1 MDAKELTV
9 AENLSSASLESEKT
23 IEKLTAEIQY
33 YLVQMGQNAIEIG
46 KRLIFAKAKL
56 SHGEWQNWLEDNF
69 NLSYKMAAKFMQVAE
84 RFSKVSTSRLF
95 SQSQMFEMLSLPESE
110 TEKFIEVRAL
120 EGTPVAS
127 MSIKKLREEIKKYK
141 SGLSESNQEKIVD
154 VEVAENVSKVQTL
167 VTFNESEKIDESTEK
182 VEMTDVDL
190 EIQNNEVEK
199 NLEETSPLESL
210 EHSAQEKNL
219 VDSVESFGNFATSQL
234 LKQSQSEIPNDSLEK
249 EEVSKG
255 VEDLEKFLTL
265 MNLLKNNKNLRKVVE
280 IYAAKDVKEFEK
292 QLGQLSA
299 FNSELKNCLTV
310 LKKQQDKNMSRKAII
325 AALKQIALAD
335 APPFDKSKFIR
346 DSVEALGFESVH
358 NTPTKEL
365 LKIFEKVKTM

>member
-1 MDAKELTV
+1 MNAKELTV
-9 AENLSSASLESEKT
+9 AENLSAVSLESEKT
-23 IEKLTAEIQY
+23 IANLTAEIQY

-46 KRLIFAKAKL
+46 KRLILAKAKL
-56 SHGEWQNWLEDNF
+56 SHGEWQSWLQDNF
-69 NLSYKMAAKFMQVAE
+69 NLSYKMAAKFMKVAE

-120 EGTPVAS
+120 EGTPVDS

-141 SGLSESNQEKIVD
+141 TGLSESKQEKS
-154 VEVAENVSKVQTL
+154 VEVEIAKKFSIDQPPVVLSESQEAEDAVTAVEFEEKLKVA
-167 VTFNESEKIDESTEK
+167 
-182 VEMTDVDL
+182 DVDL
-190 EIQNNEVEK
+190 EVEET
-199 NLEETSPLESL
+199 LEETLPSGSL
-210 EHSAQEKNL
+210 EQSAQ
-219 VDSVESFGNFATSQL
+219 ESFGNSATSQS
-234 LKQSQSEIPNDSLEK
+234 LKQPQIEIPDKDTDEK
-249 EEVSKG
+249 EVYKG

-280 IYAAKDVKEFEK
+280 IYAAKDLKEFEK

-299 FNSELKNCLTV
+299 FNSELKNCLEV
-310 LKKQQDKNMSRKAII
+310 WKKQQDKNMSRKAII
-325 AALKQIALAD
+325 AALKQIALSD
-335 APPFDKSKFIR
+335 KEPFEKSKYIR

-365 LKIFEKVKTM
+365 LKIFETVKTL